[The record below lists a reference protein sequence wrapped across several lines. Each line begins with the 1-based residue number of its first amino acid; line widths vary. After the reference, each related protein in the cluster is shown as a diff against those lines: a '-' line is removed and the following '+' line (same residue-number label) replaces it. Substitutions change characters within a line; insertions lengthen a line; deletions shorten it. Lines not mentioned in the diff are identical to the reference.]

1 MNVLAAEWS
10 KEIFFYLACYLFG
23 ALWKCFLRHLCH
35 ICGKLHVE
43 PATFQSKFLG
53 SNAVKVKLIAS
64 QLNNEQEASRCV
76 VYGRN

>member
-10 KEIFFYLACYLFG
+10 KEIFLSSLLSIRG
-23 ALWKCFLRHLCH
+23 IMEMFLEASVSHLR
-35 ICGKLHVE
+35 KAVE